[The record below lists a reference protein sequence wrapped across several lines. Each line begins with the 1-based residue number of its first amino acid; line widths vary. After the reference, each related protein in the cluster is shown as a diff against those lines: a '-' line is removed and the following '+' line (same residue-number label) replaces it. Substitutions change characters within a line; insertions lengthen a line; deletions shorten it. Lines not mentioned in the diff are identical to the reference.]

1 MEISMTMDPTTA
13 PVIMPVVVKVSGS
26 ENRGMIGHLEWFLIM
41 AVVQVNGAMI
51 VCKSST
57 QNK

>member
-26 ENRGMIGHLEWFLIM
+26 ENRGMSGHLEWFSYY
-41 AVVQVNGAMI
+41 GG
-51 VCKSST
+51 SSG
-57 QNK
+57 